1 MTTQH
6 RPVMLAEVLAALQP
20 RSGGRYV
27 DGTLGGGGYTA
38 ALLEATAP
46 DGLVLALDADPAAIE
61 RARDRFGEY
70 GTRVTLVHS
79 NFRQIGEVARS
90 EGFAACD
97 GVVLDLGL
105 SSDQLGAYER
115 GFSFQADGPLDM
127 RFDPTAGET
136 AADLLNRADAAEL
149 ADVFYYYGEERRA
162 RRLARIVVERRQSQP
177 FERTGDLVAAVEA
190 ALGGR
195 RGRIHPAT
203 RAFQALRIA
212 VNDELEA
219 LRDGLR
225 GAVDVLAD
233 GGRLAVVSFHSL
245 EDRIVKQFIR
255 DRAEGGETPHLRVLT
270 KRPLVPGEDER
281 SINPRSRSAKLRAA
295 ERVAEAEPRGVKRW
309 HRSQPG

>member
-20 RSGGRYV
+20 RAGGRYV

-38 ALLEATAP
+38 ALLDATAP
-46 DGLVLALDADPAAIE
+46 DGAVLALDADPAAIE
-61 RARDRFGEY
+61 RARSRFGEY
-70 GTRVTLVHS
+70 GRRVTLVHS
-79 NFRQIGEVARS
+79 NFRAIGEVAQSR
-90 EGFAACD
+90 GFAACD

-105 SSDQLGAYER
+105 SSDQLGAAER

-127 RFDPTAGET
+127 RFDTTCGET
-136 AADLLNRADAAEL
+136 AADLLNRASESEL
-149 ADVFYYYGEERRA
+149 ADLFYYYGEERRA
-162 RRLARIVVERRQSQP
+162 RRLARLVVERRRSRP
-177 FERTGDLVAAVEA
+177 FERSGDLVATVEA

-219 LRDGLR
+219 LREGLS
-225 GAVDVLAD
+225 GAVGILAD

-255 DRAEGGETPHLRVLT
+255 AHAEGGEEPRLRALT
-270 KRPLVPGEDER
+270 KKPLVPGEDER
-281 SINPRSRSAKLRAA
+281 STNPRSRSAKLRAA
-295 ERVAEAEPRGVKRW
+295 ERVAEVEPRGGKRW
-309 HRSQPG
+309 H